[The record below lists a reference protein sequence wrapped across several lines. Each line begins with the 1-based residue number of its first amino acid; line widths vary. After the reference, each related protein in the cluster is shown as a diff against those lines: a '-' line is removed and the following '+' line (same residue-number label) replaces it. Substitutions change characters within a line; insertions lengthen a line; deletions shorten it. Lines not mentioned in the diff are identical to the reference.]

1 MIKQNTQIIII
12 EQRKNIN
19 LIRNLLL
26 FIGFLSFVHST
37 NHKTDENSNL
47 YINIILEKLNSGDL
61 GFLEDENN
69 FIFISSMIEDE
80 KQEIVDKKSL
90 ENFDETFLILKL
102 INKINI
108 NVISS
113 NYEVTPIKETN
124 KILDILIENV
134 SEISEI
140 YINNTINYNIYLN
153 FTVLNLIGIYSNYKN
168 NDLNFQN
175 FNEKIIPIIYKILD
189 DDNNEF
195 KKNEKY
201 IEEKFFLQYCMSY
214 MSLFILF
221 TENVNFFLN
230 LDKNEKLKK
239 LLKNIIDK
247 YISFVIIDKKVFI
260 YYETVIDNFLDDL
273 VLEIIKNNDSC
284 KEVFFEI
291 IDYFLKR
298 FTKILDNETC
308 NIIIF
313 DLTKCFLDKLFKNI
327 FYLKNMTDLDT
338 LINILKKITDIKLDN
353 NIKEVDMLFLEIK
366 MLYIKNITK
375 FYKENN
381 INASKVIRNF
391 EEKSIKEKIKKLI
404 DFKNLNKVQK
414 SYYLL
419 YLYKDLTTNFE
430 NDKLH
435 NLHLINFIK
444 NILDEHVNM
453 IIKYTFGEFQY
464 NLTEIFDYFKKVILL
479 FYYNIEFERFDFK
492 NIIRYKTTNL
502 IEQLSKK
509 IQNLKLSE
517 SINFTIKDENFVK
530 FALGYQ
536 LIDINKVEARNLL
549 IEFFKIYSYKISK
562 SVNNFED
569 IELFIILSSYIK
581 NLSKKLS
588 DNESSKNNFIKK
600 INKLTFR
607 TEIQEFIENE
617 DGKDL
622 KELFIIKFINAIIES
637 DLKILEILEEFYKEN
652 FKNFMVEF
660 IDDFKKLDIFY
671 DTETNNNSE
680 FRIFYYNF
688 NNKIFFFKI
697 VDEDNETNFYWSEN
711 DIRKEIYEYFEEKF
725 VFYSNYKQI

>member
-688 NNKIFFFKI
+688 NNKIFFLK
-697 VDEDNETNFYWSEN
+697 
-711 DIRKEIYEYFEEKF
+711 
-725 VFYSNYKQI
+725 